1 MVQASTLERPAP
13 AKRRLTYEEFLALDG
28 DPHQEWVNGEAVRM
42 PSVGHIHSEITGF
55 LIALLWATITDERLG
70 RVFFNPFNIHLGG
83 VGRAPDVTVVLNE
96 HLDRVRLNYLEGP
109 PDIAIEVI
117 SPGGGARD
125 RVEKFAEYE
134 AGGVREYWLIDPQTE
149 TAEFY
154 VLGADGRYGEVVAG
168 EWFASTVVAGL
179 RVKPAWFWER
189 PTVKRA
195 LAEMAARE

>member
-1 MVQASTLERPAP
+1 M
-13 AKRRLTYEEFLALDG
+13 
-28 DPHQEWVNGEAVRM
+28 
-42 PSVGHIHSEITGF
+42 
-55 LIALLWATITDERLG
+55 
-70 RVFFNPFNIHLGG
+70 
-83 VGRAPDVTVVLNE
+83 VLNE

-134 AGGVREYWLIDPQTE
+134 AGGVPEYWLIDPQTE

-168 EWFASTVVAGL
+168 EWFDSTVMAGL

-189 PTVKRA
+189 PNREARA
-195 LAEMAARE
+195 GGDGGQRVTLRAGRTAAAPS

>member
-1 MVQASTLERPAP
+1 MAQASTLERPAP

-28 DPHQEWVNGEAVRM
+28 DPHQEWVNGEAVPM
-42 PSVGHIHSEITGF
+42 VSVGETHQWFTIF
-55 LIALLWATITDERLG
+55 LIHLLSRFLEEHPVARIFHD
-70 RVFFNPFNIHLGG
+70 PFNIHLGG
-83 VGRAPDVTVVLNE
+83 VGRAPDVIVVLNE

-117 SPGGGARD
+117 SPGGGTRD

-134 AGGVREYWLIDPQTE
+134 AGGVREYWLIDPPTE

-154 VLGADGRYGEVVAG
+154 VLGGDGRYGEVVAV
-168 EWFASTVVAGL
+168 EWFDSTVVAGL

-195 LAEMAARE
+195 LAEMAAGE